1 MADNS
6 QEMVDFEFP
15 DEQKEAPKAVETA
28 VEAKPDFE
36 IEVEDDT
43 PPSDRGR
50 NPLPKDVVQKLETDN
65 LEELEGIEEET
76 KKTLKALKKA
86 WHDERREKE
95 ATMRE
100 QQEALRLAQKL
111 IEENK
116 KLKMHLSSGE
126 EVYVDTVK
134 QAATRELEI
143 AKAEYKAA
151 YESGDADRVA
161 EAQDKLTLA
170 RIQADKAANYQP
182 VYKNARQEVESDV
195 QIQSQQVPKPDAKAV
210 AWQERNTW
218 FGQDEEMTSLALGLH
233 EKLVRSGVQVGSDDY
248 YKRIDDRMRRLFP
261 EQFEDSSEADV
272 EVEAEP
278 QKAKP
283 KASPQVV
290 APASRSTSPKKIRL
304 TKTQVALA
312 NKLGL
317 TPEQYARELTKLEAR
332 NG

>member
-1 MADNS
+1 MADNG

-15 DEQKEAPKAVETA
+15 DDKKEEAKPVETA
-28 VEAKPDFE
+28 VQAKSDLE

-43 PPSDRGR
+43 PESDRNR
-50 NPLPKDVVQKLETDN
+50 NPLPKEVLKKLETDN
-65 LEELEGIEEET
+65 TEELESIEEET

-116 KLKMHLSSGE
+116 KLKQHLSSGE
-126 EVYVDTVK
+126 EVYVDAVK
-134 QAATRELEI
+134 QAVGRELEI

-170 RIQADKAANYQP
+170 RIKADKAENYQA
-182 VYKNARQEVESDV
+182 VYKNARQNEETDV
-195 QIQSQQVPKPDAKAV
+195 QIQPSQVARPDSKAI

-233 EKLVRSGVQVGSDDY
+233 EKLVRSGISVGSDEY
-248 YKRIDDRMRRLFP
+248 YRRIDDRMRKLFP
-261 EQFEDSSEADV
+261 ETFEDGSDADV

-283 KASPQVV
+283 KTSPQVV

-304 TKTQVALA
+304 TKTQVQLA

>member
-1 MADNS
+1 MAENS

-15 DEQKEAPKAVETA
+15 DTEKEDAKAVETA
-28 VEAKPDFE
+28 VEAKPDLE

-50 NPLPKDVVQKLETDN
+50 NPLPKDVKEKLETDVT
-65 LEELEGIEEET
+65 EELAGIEEET

-95 ATMRE
+95 ATLRE
-100 QQEALRLAQKL
+100 QQEALRLAQML
-111 IEENK
+111 VEENK
-116 KLKMHLSSGE
+116 KLKQHLSSGE
-126 EVYVDTVK
+126 EVYVDAVK
-134 QAATRELEI
+134 QATARELEM

-170 RIQADKAANYQP
+170 RIKAEKAENYQP
-182 VYKNARQEVESDV
+182 VYKNARQDVESDV
-195 QIQSQQVPKPDAKAV
+195 QIQSQQVNRPDAKAV

-233 EKLVRSGVQVGSDDY
+233 EKLVRSGVRVGSDEY
-248 YKRIDDRMRRLFP
+248 YSRIDDRMRKLFP
-261 EQFEDSSEADV
+261 EQFEESSEADV

>member
-1 MADNS
+1 MAGNA

-15 DEQKEAPKAVETA
+15 DDKKEEAVAQESELKA
-28 VEAKPDFE
+28 KSDLE

-43 PPSDRGR
+43 PESDRNR
-50 NPLPKDVVQKLETDN
+50 NPLPKEVVKKLEADN

-116 KLKMHLSSGE
+116 KLKQHLSSGE
-126 EVYVDTVK
+126 EVYVDAVK
-134 QAATRELEI
+134 QAATRELEM

-161 EAQDKLTLA
+161 EAQDKLTMA
-170 RIQADKAANYQP
+170 RIKAEKAENYQP
-182 VYKNARQEVESDV
+182 VYKNARQTEEIDV
-195 QIQSQQVPKPDAKAV
+195 QIPQSQVARPDSKAI

-233 EKLVRSGVQVGSDDY
+233 EKLVRSGVSVGSDEY
-248 YKRIDDRMRRLFP
+248 YKRIDDRMRKLFP
-261 EQFEDSSEADV
+261 EQFEDSSDADV

-304 TKTQVALA
+304 TKTQVQLA

-317 TPEQYARELTKLEAR
+317 TPEQYARELTKLEAQ

>member
-1 MADNS
+1 MADNA

-15 DEQKEAPKAVETA
+15 DEKKEEATPANTA
-28 VEAKPDFE
+28 VEAKSDFE

-50 NPLPKDVVQKLETDN
+50 NPLPKEVKEKLETDN
-65 LEELEGIEEET
+65 LEELESIEEET
-76 KKTLKALKKA
+76 KQKLKALKKA

-95 ATMRE
+95 ATLRE
-100 QQEALRLAQKL
+100 QQEALRLAQRL
-111 IEENK
+111 MEENK
-116 KLKMHLSSGE
+116 KLKQHLSSGE
-126 EVYVDTVK
+126 EVYVDAVK
-134 QAATRELEI
+134 QAASRELEI

-170 RIQADKAANYQP
+170 RIKAEKAENYQP

-195 QIQSQQVPKPDAKAV
+195 QIPSQQVARPDAKAV

-248 YKRIDDRMRRLFP
+248 YKRIDDRMRKLFP
-261 EQFEDSSEADV
+261 DQFEDSSEADV

-304 TKTQVALA
+304 TKTQVQLA
-312 NKLGL
+312 TKLGL

>member
-1 MADNS
+1 MADTS

-15 DEQKEAPKAVETA
+15 DTQKEEAKPVETA
-28 VEAKPDFE
+28 VTAKPDFE

-50 NPLPKDVVQKLETDN
+50 NPLPKEVKEKLEADN
-65 LEELEGIEEET
+65 LEELEGLEEET

-100 QQEALRLAQKL
+100 QQEALRLAQRL

-116 KLKMHLSSGE
+116 KLKMTLSSGE
-126 EVYVDTVK
+126 EVYVDVVK
-134 QAATRELEI
+134 QAIGRELEI
-143 AKAEYKAA
+143 AKAEYKSA
-151 YESGDADRVA
+151 YESGDSDRIA
-161 EAQDKLTLA
+161 EAQDRLTEA
-170 RIQADKAANYQP
+170 RIKADRAANYQP
-182 VYKNARQEVESDV
+182 MYRNAGQEFQNDV
-195 QIQSQQVPKPDAKAV
+195 QIQPQQVTRPDAKAV
-210 AWQERNTW
+210 AWQERNQW

-233 EKLVRSGVQVGSDDY
+233 EKLVRSGVPVGSDEY

-261 EQFEDSSEADV
+261 DQFEDSSEADV

>member
-1 MADNS
+1 MAENA

-15 DEQKEAPKAVETA
+15 DETKEEAKPAA

-65 LEELEGIEEET
+65 TEELEGIEEET

-95 ATMRE
+95 ATIRE
-100 QQEALRLAQKL
+100 QQEALRLAQRL
-111 IEENK
+111 MDENK

-134 QAATRELEI
+134 QATTRELEM

-151 YESGDADRVA
+151 YESGDSDRVA

-195 QIQSQQVPKPDAKAV
+195 QIQSSQVPKPDAKAV

-233 EKLVRSGVQVGSDDY
+233 EKLVRSGVNVGSEEY

-312 NKLGL
+312 HKLGL

>member
-1 MADNS
+1 MAENA

-15 DEQKEAPKAVETA
+15 DEKKEEATPVNTV

-43 PPSDRGR
+43 PASDRGR
-50 NPLPKDVVQKLETDN
+50 NPLPKEVKEKLETDN

-76 KKTLKALKKA
+76 KQKLKALKKA

-95 ATMRE
+95 ATLRE
-100 QQEALRLAQKL
+100 QQEALRLAQRL

-126 EVYVDTVK
+126 EVYVDAVK
-134 QAATRELEI
+134 QAVSRELEM

-161 EAQDKLTLA
+161 EAQDKLTTA
-170 RIQADKAANYQP
+170 RIKAERAENYQP

-195 QIQSQQVPKPDAKAV
+195 QIPSQQVARPDAKAV

-248 YKRIDDRMRRLFP
+248 YKRIDDRMRKLFP
-261 EQFEDSSEADV
+261 DQFEDSSEADV

-312 NKLGL
+312 SKLGL

>member
-15 DEQKEAPKAVETA
+15 DAQKEEAKAAEPA
-28 VEAKPDFE
+28 VEAKSDFE

-43 PPSDRGR
+43 PPADRGR
-50 NPLPKDVVQKLETDN
+50 NPLPKDIKEKLETDVT
-65 LEELEGIEEET
+65 EELAGIEEET

-95 ATMRE
+95 ATLRE
-100 QQEALRLAQKL
+100 QQEALRLAQVL
-111 IEENK
+111 MEENK
-116 KLKMHLSSGE
+116 KLKLHLSSGE
-126 EVYVDTVK
+126 EVYVDAVK
-134 QAATRELEI
+134 QAVARELEM

-161 EAQDKLTLA
+161 DAQDKLTLA
-170 RIQADKAANYQP
+170 RIKAEKAENYQP
-182 VYKNARQEVESDV
+182 VYKNARQDVESDV
-195 QIQSQQVPKPDAKAV
+195 QIPSQQVNRPDAKAV

-233 EKLVRSGVQVGSDDY
+233 EKLVRSGVPVGSDEY
-248 YKRIDDRMRRLFP
+248 YRRIDDRMRKLFP